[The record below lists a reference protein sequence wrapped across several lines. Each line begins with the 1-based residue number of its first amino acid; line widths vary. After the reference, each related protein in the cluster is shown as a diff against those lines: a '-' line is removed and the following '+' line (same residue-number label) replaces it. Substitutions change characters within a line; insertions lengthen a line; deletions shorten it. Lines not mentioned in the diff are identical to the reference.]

1 MLNKIKEK
9 LYDRMEPAF
18 PLALFRI
25 GFSLVLIL
33 ELLQMM
39 TLRDLIFQKDSLAA
53 TVPPFLT
60 TLFVLWIIAL
70 VLLFIGY
77 LTRPAAIVNYV
88 ISVYLLGFVVVNEAN
103 NWQVDSLFLT
113 GAFLLM
119 FMPVS
124 ACVSVESLM
133 ERRRQARVRVRKL
146 PRPQARF
153 IHTAFLILLIGLFYL
168 DSMFY
173 KLSSDMYLSG
183 LGLWA
188 PASLPFT
195 TYYDVSWLI
204 DHEWLVRILGYSL
217 LLYEGVYIFLVWFRP
232 LRVWMSLA
240 GILLHAGVLIV
251 FPIPVMSLL
260 VITIHLAIIPESA
273 YRKLYDRWIA
283 AKHKRL
289 TVYYDRLCPLCRQT
303 VGILSALDFRKAI
316 EWKALQDFAAEEKLL
331 ADIPEEDLLHDI
343 YAVEKGEKLHKGVD
357 TYAAVLRS
365 MGWAYPAGLLLGL
378 PPFHGIAAAIYG
390 KVAAKRKREGGCT
403 DSTCGI
409 GIVAPPEKAATPFSG
424 KFWPAGT
431 FLLLWAVSFLI
442 ISFGTPAY
450 GKYLTGENSSL
461 TAALRDTA
469 AVYKRITYPVLG
481 WTNHGVYTE
490 SHYEEYAFQTR
501 LVYIDGDSSVPLPI
515 MDDNGFSRGYKVGR
529 QWDNWAYATVK
540 PDIPYEQAK
549 NSMLDYAAFWAED
562 SGTDLHSGNGHIEI
576 QRKPID
582 VSMDDFRP
590 GLLQDNMDQP
600 WSRIGE
606 ITASGG
612 SLQLVMDSSGGSV
625 DQGTWG
631 EAVNIAVNATAA
643 AASVQ

>member
-1 MLNKIKEK
+1 MLKKIKEK
-9 LYDRMEPAF
+9 LYDRKEQAF
-18 PLALFRI
+18 PLAVFRI
-25 GFSLVLIL
+25 GFSLVMIL

-53 TVPPFLT
+53 TVPAFLSA
-60 TLFVLWIIAL
+60 LFVLWMIAL
-70 VLLFIGY
+70 FLLLIGY
-77 LTRPAAIVNYV
+77 LTRPAAIVNYA

-124 ACVSVESLM
+124 ACVSIESLM

-146 PRPQARF
+146 PRPQVRF
-153 IHTAFLILLIGLFYL
+153 VHTAFLILLIGLFYL
-168 DSMFY
+168 DSMLY

-195 TYYDVSWLI
+195 TYYDVTWLI
-204 DHEWLVRILGYSL
+204 NHEWLVLILGYSL
-217 LLYEGVYIFLVWFRP
+217 LLYEGLYIFLVWFKQ

-240 GILLHAGVLIV
+240 GILLHAGVLFV
-251 FPIPVMSLL
+251 FPIPAMSLL
-260 VITIHLAIIPESA
+260 VIAIHLAVIPEST

-289 TVYYDRLCPLCRQT
+289 AVYYDRLCPLCRQT

-331 ADIPEEDLLHDI
+331 ADIPEADLLHDI
-343 YAVEKGEKLHKGVD
+343 YAVENGTRLHKGVD

-378 PPFHGIAAAIYG
+378 PPFHGIAARIYG

-409 GIVAPPEKAATPFSG
+409 GIVAPPEKAGTPFSG

-461 TAALRDTA
+461 TATLRDMA

-490 SHYEEYAFQTR
+490 THYAEYDFQTR
-501 LVYIDGDSSVPLPI
+501 LVYVDGDSSVPLPI
-515 MDDNGFSRGYKVGR
+515 MDDEGFSRGYKVGR

-540 PDIPYEQAK
+540 PDVAYGQASR
-549 NSMLDYAAFWAED
+549 SMLGYAAFWAKD
-562 SGTDLHSGNGHIEI
+562 SGTDLHSGKGHIEI
-576 QRKPID
+576 QRKPIE
-582 VSMDDFRP
+582 VSMKDFRP
-590 GLLQDNMDQP
+590 GLLRDNMGQP

-606 ITASGG
+606 ISASGG
-612 SLQLVMDSSGGSV
+612 SLQLALDGAAGSGEHR
-625 DQGTWG
+625 TWG
-631 EAVNIAVNATAA
+631 EAVDAAVKSTAA
-643 AASVQ
+643 ALQ